1 MIWGGLCRLFLKI
14 IEEPYNRDV
23 VIKILFIAGI
33 PLKFLVIY
41 VYLTYFLSIVP
52 VQDSGAAALPSGAKF
67 FLLKNKMCVRC
78 AATKNKIAVKIITN
92 HTQPFTNPGLGFL
105 PTLCTA
111 WHSKGSVVH
120 GSRARAQGL
129 SAGVRV
135 LTTLASQRLNTE
147 NLNYAYL
154 VGLYEGDGWF
164 SVSCLA
170 AQQGKKKG
178 QYLLFEFGIELA
190 IRDVQLI
197 YKIKKLLGVGVVVF
211 RKSKTREDTVFLRV
225 RNKQHLINI
234 ILPIFDKYP
243 FLSNK
248 HYDFLRFK
256 EALLSGIIFYKDLPQ
271 YERPIEPLNSIESIL
286 NIPYLIPWLVGFIEA
301 EGCFSIYKQTNS
313 NSLVASFD
321 ISQTNGHVLIS
332 AISKHLSFTQK
343 VFVDKTNNSKLKVTS
358 ARSIENVIL
367 FLQNSPIKLKGYK
380 KLQYLLWLKKLRTIS
395 RYNTKFQIPNKY

>member
-1 MIWGGLCRLFLKI
+1 M
-14 IEEPYNRDV
+14 
-23 VIKILFIAGI
+23 
-33 PLKFLVIY
+33 FLVIY
-41 VYLTYFLSIVP
+41 VYLTYYLYIVP
-52 VQDSGAAALPSGAKF
+52 VQDSGVAAA
-67 FLLKNKMCVRC
+67 VC

-92 HTQPFTNPGLGFL
+92 QTQPFTNPALIFDEGGDFL

-111 WHSKGSVVH
+111 LLRSRHSKGSVVH

-135 LTTLASQRLNTE
+135 LSTLASQRLNTE

-164 SVSCLA
+164 SVS
-170 AQQGKKKG
+170 KKG

-197 YKIKKLLGVGVVVF
+197 YKIKNLLGVGVVVF
-211 RKSKTREDTVFLRV
+211 RKSKTRRCADTVFLRV

-234 ILPIFDKYP
+234 ILPIFDKFP

-256 EALLSGIIFYKDLPQ
+256 EALLSGVIFYKNLPQ
-271 YERPIEPLNSIESIL
+271 YERPIEPLNSIDSIL

-301 EGCFSIYKQTNS
+301 EGCFSVYKQTNS

-343 VFVDKTNNSKLKVTS
+343 IFVDKTNNSKLKVTS
-358 ARSIENVIL
+358 ARSIENVIS

>member
-1 MIWGGLCRLFLKI
+1 M
-14 IEEPYNRDV
+14 
-23 VIKILFIAGI
+23 
-33 PLKFLVIY
+33 
-41 VYLTYFLSIVP
+41 
-52 VQDSGAAALPSGAKF
+52 
-67 FLLKNKMCVRC
+67 
-78 AATKNKIAVKIITN
+78 
-92 HTQPFTNPGLGFL
+92 
-105 PTLCTA
+105 
-111 WHSKGSVVH
+111 
-120 GSRARAQGL
+120 
-129 SAGVRV
+129 
-135 LTTLASQRLNTE
+135 
-147 NLNYAYL
+147 

-164 SVSCLA
+164 SVS
-170 AQQGKKKG
+170 KKG

-197 YKIKKLLGVGVVVF
+197 YKIKNLLGVGVVVF

-234 ILPIFDKYP
+234 ILPIFDKFP

-271 YERPIEPLNSIESIL
+271 YERPIEPLNSIDSIL

-301 EGCFSIYKQTNS
+301 EGCFSVYKQTNS

-358 ARSIENVIL
+358 ARSIENVIS